1 MSSFERRNPDK
12 PKQHN
17 QTHRPFTEVRLS
29 SKRETQHLNLVCKTF
44 AFYKMS
50 QVSSDFIYRK
60 NEEWLNKYTA
70 IRSIQ
75 QINNLF
81 LKKQTPKRQI
91 FFCCKWVLR
100 VRQHF
105 LEHIL
110 GRTVIF
116 WLQPGSL
123 SLCSWWPVIVS
134 SFSSL
139 ELVGELFAMP
149 VDPDRS
155 SEEASQKSSS
165 CPKGTGDGP
174 NLDIR
179 ARKWRS
185 KLSFCRRTS
194 DWLQILQNHCG
205 VLPTKFSIWDCFIP
219 LSFFNLEFWVLHIG
233 GLASQV
239 CADCFAFW
247 IFASYDQG
255 DFKCYLIFF
264 FFFLWISCSPCK
276 YVEWSLKLPAHCE
289 QQKKPL

>member
-1 MSSFERRNPDK
+1 MIYWTYKHREKTPFLMTKTIELYFVSGSASMSSFERWNPDK

-29 SKRETQHLNLVCKTF
+29 SKRETQHLNLGCKTF

-50 QVSSDFIYRK
+50 VLTLFTGRMRSDRINILPLGAYNKLNIYSSK
-60 NEEWLNKYTA
+60 NKHRND
-70 IRSIQ
+70 R
-75 QINNLF
+75 
-81 LKKQTPKRQI
+81 
-91 FFCCKWVLR
+91 FFYCCKWVLR

-123 SLCSWWPVIVS
+123 SFCSWWPVIVS

-165 CPKGTGDGP
+165 CPKSTGDGP

-219 LSFFNLEFWVLHIG
+219 LSFFNLEFWVLRIG

-255 DFKCYLIFF
+255 DFKCYLMIFF
-264 FFFLWISCSPCK
+264 
-276 YVEWSLKLPAHCE
+276 
-289 QQKKPL
+289 